1 MPRQIAQA
9 ARAPTPGGPGVTGC
23 VTFSQ
28 AGAELL
34 FQVVGRAHEPHSF
47 MVTTNLPL
55 ESRAEVLGS
64 EPLTG
69 ALVDRPT
76 HRVYIIEATYEGN

>member
-1 MPRQIAQA
+1 
-9 ARAPTPGGPGVTGC
+9 
-23 VTFSQ
+23 
-28 AGAELL
+28 
-34 FQVVGRAHEPHSF
+34 

>member
-1 MPRQIAQA
+1 
-9 ARAPTPGGPGVTGC
+9 
-23 VTFSQ
+23 
-28 AGAELL
+28 
-34 FQVVGRAHEPHSF
+34 

-69 ALVDRPT
+69 ELVDRPT
-76 HRVYIIEATYEGN
+76 HRVYIIEATYEGNCLRQSGNRSESQSGKSHPTKGKEENLDR